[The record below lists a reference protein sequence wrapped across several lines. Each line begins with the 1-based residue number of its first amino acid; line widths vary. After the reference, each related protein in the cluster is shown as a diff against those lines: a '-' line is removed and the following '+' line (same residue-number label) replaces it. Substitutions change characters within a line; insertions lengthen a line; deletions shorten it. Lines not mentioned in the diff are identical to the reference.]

1 MPEQRP
7 ATPGMDGG
15 TREPRVVMEVGVCLE
30 KAQAHLDA
38 GELAA
43 ALNECDQAL
52 RAAPQWAEAHN
63 LRGIVLDEMGRTGEA
78 IAAYREA
85 LRLDPALGDAAAN
98 LAEAQAELRPRPRW
112 KRIAA
117 IALPILVGLVVIVT
131 VVALQARRGPDW
143 RLTLNEYIA
152 QRTQLHGVLTVQ
164 RVVAARHPANFVLA
178 MGMPVPGG
186 PLWESV
192 RPVFPPRAVQCVLL
206 EISCATCGTAS
217 GEAWRQV
224 VYLAYHSDSL
234 YRVGWRVY
242 EAGREPFTPELQA
255 DLQAIGCDLHLE

>member
-1 MPEQRP
+1 MDR
-7 ATPGMDGG
+7 TPGELQVAPEAHA
-15 TREPRVVMEVGVCLE
+15 TLE

-38 GELAA
+38 GDLTA
-43 ALNECDQAL
+43 ALNECDRAL

-98 LAEAQAELRPRPRW
+98 LADAQAERRPLSRRM
-112 KRIAA
+112 RIAA

-143 RLTLNEYIA
+143 RLALNEYIA

-255 DLQAIGCDLHLE
+255 DLQVIGCDLHLE